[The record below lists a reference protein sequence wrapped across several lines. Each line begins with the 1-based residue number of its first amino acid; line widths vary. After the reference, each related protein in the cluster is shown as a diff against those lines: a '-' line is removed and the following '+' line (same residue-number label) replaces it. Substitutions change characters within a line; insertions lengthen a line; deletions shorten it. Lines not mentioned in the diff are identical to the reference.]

1 MVKWVRLLPFCPYFY
16 QKRQPLGQWLFPNY
30 PNSFCLFIYLWVIKM
45 KTILIT
51 TLTGLLLV
59 VIIGLTT
66 HNFGLVLRLNTQTET
81 IEGNVYWR
89 QLHYRDCLC
98 VRKSHIVADLQ
109 QYLNNTG
116 IARYGAGEVDNIIGN
131 KFKKAIRNYMFDNMA
146 EQYFAK
152 E

>member
-1 MVKWVRLLPFCPYFY
+1 
-16 QKRQPLGQWLFPNY
+16 
-30 PNSFCLFIYLWVIKM
+30 M

-51 TLTGLLLV
+51 TLIGLLAIA
-59 VIIGLTT
+59 IIGLGTERAC
-66 HNFGLVLRLNTQTET
+66 LVLRLNAQTET
-81 IEGNVYWR
+81 LESNIYWR

-109 QYLNNTG
+109 QYLNHTG
-116 IARYGAGEVDNIIGN
+116 IARYGAGEVDNIIGKN
-131 KFKKAIRNYMFDNMA
+131 TKKAINNFMFDTMA